1 MPHHLQDDLR
11 WRPSATREALASRA
25 EILARIRAYFSRHNV
40 MEVDTPVMS
49 RAATTDPAIHSL
61 ATTWHGPGSRDGER
75 FYLHTSP
82 EFPMKRLLAA
92 GSGDI
97 YQLCKVFRDYERG
110 ALHSPEFTLLEWY
123 RNGFDHLA
131 LMDDVERLLT
141 DVLPDNAQ
149 PVAVTH
155 WSYRDLFREYTGLD
169 PLAASS
175 EDVAAVLAGNQLDV
189 PVGMDGLPLY
199 AWLDLLMTALIEPR
213 MGRGL
218 LFVTDFPASQASLAR
233 LRADNP
239 QVAARFE
246 VWLDGI
252 EIANGFHELADSAEQ
267 RQRFMRDNERRR
279 RAGLEP
285 VPMDEHL
292 LAALQAGLPD
302 CAGVAVGVDRLLM
315 LASGA
320 KSLDA
325 VQSFPVEIA

>member
-1 MPHHLQDDLR
+1 MSHHLQDDQG
-11 WRPSATREALASRA
+11 WRPSATHDALAFRA

-61 ATTWHGPGSRDGER
+61 ATTWHGPGTNEGKC

-97 YQLCKVFRDYERG
+97 YQLCKVFRDHERG

-123 RNGFDHLA
+123 RNGFDHLD

-141 DVLPDNAQ
+141 DVLPDKALSH
-149 PVAVTH
+149 AVSRWT
-155 WSYRDLFREYTGLD
+155 YRDLFREYAGLD
-169 PLAASS
+169 PFTATS
-175 EDVAAVLAGNQLDV
+175 EDVAAVLARHEQDI
-189 PVGMDGLPLY
+189 PVGMDGMPLD
-199 AWLDLLMTALIEPR
+199 AWLDLLMTVLIEPR
-213 MGRGL
+213 MGQGL
-218 LFVTDFPASQASLAR
+218 VFVTDFPASQASLAR
-233 LRADNP
+233 LRSDNP

-252 EIANGFHELADSAEQ
+252 EIANGFYELADAAEQ

-279 RAGLEP
+279 QAGLDP

-302 CAGVAVGVDRLLM
+302 CAGVAVGIDRLLM
-315 LASGA
+315 VASDA